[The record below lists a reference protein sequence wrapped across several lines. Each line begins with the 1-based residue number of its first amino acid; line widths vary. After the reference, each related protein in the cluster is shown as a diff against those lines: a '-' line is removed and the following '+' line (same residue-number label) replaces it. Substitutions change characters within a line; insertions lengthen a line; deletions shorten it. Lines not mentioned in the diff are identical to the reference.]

1 MLCKQFKDICS
12 KYGWAVSD
20 NGSDP
25 VILCEQNEQGF
36 AYVFPASHKNFVE
49 DVAKARAFLSG
60 NLSIYAKRIHEIFH
74 EEYSIEEGIAA
85 GKIFIDSLSAL
96 YTELSEI

>member
-1 MLCKQFKDICS
+1 MLCKQFKDICG

-36 AYVFPASHKNFVE
+36 AYVFPASHKTLLRTWP
-49 DVAKARAFLSG
+49 KQ
-60 NLSIYAKRIHEIFH
+60 
-74 EEYSIEEGIAA
+74 
-85 GKIFIDSLSAL
+85 
-96 YTELSEI
+96 ELSCPAI